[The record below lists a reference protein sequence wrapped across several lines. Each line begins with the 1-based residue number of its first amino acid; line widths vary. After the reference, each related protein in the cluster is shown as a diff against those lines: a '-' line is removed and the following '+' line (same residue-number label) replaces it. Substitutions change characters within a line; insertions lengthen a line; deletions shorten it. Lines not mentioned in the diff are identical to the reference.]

1 MRKIFRLATLL
12 TQVSAI
18 DMLLNLVLRLNTVLR
33 MQCITYVGP
42 L

>member
-1 MRKIFRLATLL
+1 MRKIFPLVTLL

-18 DMLLNLVLRLNTVLR
+18 DMLLNLVLRLNMVLR
-33 MQCITYVGP
+33 MKCITYVGP